1 MVQIT
6 VEDIPLL
13 HMALKVGQAV
23 GVSWEDHKEVAR
35 EERGR
40 SLLQISTWMVPRLTA
55 VCRAHT
61 AKTRSDL

>member
-13 HMALKVGQAV
+13 HMAPKVGQAV
-23 GVSWEDHKEVAR
+23 GVSWGDHKEVAK

-40 SLLQISTWMVPRLTA
+40 SLLQTSMWTFPSLTG

-61 AKTRSDL
+61 AKTR

>member
-13 HMALKVGQAV
+13 HMAPKVGQAV
-23 GVSWEDHKEVAR
+23 GVSWGDHKEVAR

-40 SLLQISTWMVPRLTA
+40 SLPQILMWMLLSLTG
-55 VCRAHT
+55 VSRAHT
-61 AKTRSDL
+61 AKTR

>member
-1 MVQIT
+1 MMQIT

-13 HMALKVGQAV
+13 HMAHKVGQAV
-23 GVSWEDHKEVAR
+23 GVSWGDRKEVAR

-40 SLLQISTWMVPRLTA
+40 SLLQTSMWMVPRLTG

-61 AKTRSDL
+61 AKIR

>member
-6 VEDIPLL
+6 VEDTPLL
-13 HMALKVGQAV
+13 HMAPKVGQAV
-23 GVSWEDHKEVAR
+23 GVSWGDHKEVAR

-40 SLLQISTWMVPRLTA
+40 SLLRISMWIYSSLTD

-61 AKTRSDL
+61 AKIP